1 MSLSWIDEYINGVI
15 EYCCSRDIFEI
26 YDSLNIN
33 IKEVDKNDLLLRG
46 NDAVYVRNFLGIEA
60 VFIRD
65 DLPLQYE
72 KFVLAHELGHAILHV
87 EIATAAYN
95 NKLTNRGK
103 LERQADYFAIK
114 LLDIKLDDVY
124 HYELTLE
131 QIAKELYVTE
141 DSLNYVV

>member
-15 EYCCSRDIFEI
+15 EYCSSRDIFEI
-26 YDSLNIN
+26 YDSLSIN
-33 IKEVDKNDLLLRG
+33 IRKVDKDDLLLRG

-87 EIATAAYN
+87 EIATAAYS
-95 NKLTNRGK
+95 NKLINRGK

-124 HYELTLE
+124 HYELTAR
-131 QIAKELYVTE
+131 QIAGGLCVSEV
-141 DSLNYVV
+141 SLEYIK